1 MKKITRL
8 ITALMLAA
16 FLALST
22 ITAFAAPVYGEPICD
37 DPFPMQALGV
47 KIGDEWEED

>member
-1 MKKITRL
+1 MKKVTRL

-22 ITAFAAPVYGEPICD
+22 ITAFAAPFCDELFPIETR
-37 DPFPMQALGV
+37 GIRV
-47 KIGDEWEED
+47 GDEWEED